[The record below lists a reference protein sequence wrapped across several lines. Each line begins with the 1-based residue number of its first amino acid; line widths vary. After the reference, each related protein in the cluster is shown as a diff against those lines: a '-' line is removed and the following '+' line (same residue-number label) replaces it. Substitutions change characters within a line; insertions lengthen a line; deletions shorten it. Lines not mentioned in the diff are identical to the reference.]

1 VTPPGRGHAKG
12 YNRHMK
18 ACGAVAVL
26 SVFAVVLGAAD
37 QNPAPAKTASAA
49 PEDETTRILVDVTRV
64 NMLFTVTDKKG
75 RFITDLNKNDF
86 EVIESKKP
94 QVIQEF
100 TAESDLPLR
109 IGILVDTSSSIRDRF
124 KFEQEAAIQ
133 FLNSV
138 VNPGVDKAMVVS
150 FDTSAELVSDLID
163 DQLKLDQ
170 AVRSLRPGGGTS
182 LYDAI
187 FFACRDKLQQDQ
199 PRHKFRRAIVLVTD
213 GEDNQSR
220 YTRDQALEMAQKADV
235 VIYAISTNITR
246 IESEGDKVLRYLTS
260 ETGGRAF
267 FPFKVEDLD
276 QSFENIANELRHQY
290 NIFYR
295 PEPLKTDGLYHTVD
309 LRVKG
314 RKDLVVR
321 ARKGYYA
328 PKM

>member
-1 VTPPGRGHAKG
+1 
-12 YNRHMK
+12 MK
-18 ACGAVAVL
+18 SWVLPAAL
-26 SVFAVVLGAAD
+26 SVLWLAPWANA
-37 QNPAPAKTASAA
+37 QKPAPPAKPVPAA
-49 PEDETTRILVDVTRV
+49 KVEPADTTTRIILDVTRV

-75 RFITDLNKNDF
+75 RFITDLTKEDF
-86 EVIESKKP
+86 SVVEGKKP

-109 IGILVDTSSSIRDRF
+109 LGILIDTSNSIRDRF
-124 KFEQEAAIQ
+124 KFEQEAAIR
-133 FLNSV
+133 FINSV
-138 VNPGVDKAMVVS
+138 IKPRQDRALVVS
-150 FDTSAELVSDLID
+150 FDTSAELVADLID
-163 DQLKLDQ
+163 DVEKLEKS
-170 AVRSLRPGGGTS
+170 VRGLRPGGGTA

-187 FFACRDKLQQDQ
+187 YFACRDKLSQDQ
-199 PRHKFRRAIVLVTD
+199 PRHKFRRAIVIVSD
-213 GEDNQSR
+213 GDDNQSR
-220 YTRDQALEMAQKADV
+220 VTRDQALEMAQKADV
-235 VIYAISTNITR
+235 VVYAISTNISR
-246 IESEGDKVLRYLTS
+246 IESDGDKVLRYLTS

-295 PEPLKTDGLYHTVD
+295 PEPLKADGLYHTVD
-309 LRVKG
+309 LRVKS